1 MSMFELI
8 TIVLFFW
15 ILGKSIGLSFR
26 LTWGL
31 AKIAASFL
39 LFLAI
44 PMLVFCLIF
53 AGGILLLV
61 PLAFAGMAFG
71 ILKLCI

>member
-1 MSMFELI
+1 MFELI

-15 ILGKSIGLSFR
+15 ILGKSIGLAFR

-39 LFLAI
+39 LLLAI

-61 PLAFAGMAFG
+61 PLVFVGMAFG